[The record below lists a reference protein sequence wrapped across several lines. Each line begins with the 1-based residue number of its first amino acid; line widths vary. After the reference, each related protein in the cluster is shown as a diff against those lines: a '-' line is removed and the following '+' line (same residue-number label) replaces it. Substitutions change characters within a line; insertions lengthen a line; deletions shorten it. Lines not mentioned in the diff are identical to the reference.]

1 MQATA
6 AKPTSELAREMLT
19 LVSYLMSA
27 STPEFFR
34 FLGEA
39 DVSLTQ
45 VKVMHMLDAPG
56 PDRSLKE
63 MSEALSFSLA
73 GMSRSIDALH
83 HRGLVERR
91 EDEHDRRIK
100 RVRITSQGRDLLRRI
115 NEMRVA
121 WLEQFVSTLPDD
133 QRDRLLDA
141 LSPIVER
148 EEIAAFRPEG
158 ASSE

>member
-1 MQATA
+1 M
-6 AKPTSELAREMLT
+6 LA

-45 VKVMHMLDAPG
+45 VKVMHMLDGPG
-56 PDRSLKE
+56 PDRSLKDL
-63 MSEALSFSLA
+63 SQALSFSLA
-73 GMSRSIDALH
+73 GISRSIEALH
-83 HRGLVERR
+83 QRGLVERR

-100 RVRITSQGRDLLRRI
+100 RVRITTQGRDLLRQI

-148 EEIAAFRPEG
+148 EDIAAFRPEG
-158 ASSE
+158 VSSP

>member
-1 MQATA
+1 
-6 AKPTSELAREMLT
+6 MLT
-19 LVSYLMSA
+19 LISYLMSA

-45 VKVMHMLDAPG
+45 VKLMHVLAAPG
-56 PDRSLKE
+56 ADHTLKDLAEE
-63 MSEALSFSLA
+63 MSFSLA
-73 GMSRSIDALH
+73 GCSRSIDALH
-83 HRGLVERR
+83 QRGLVERR
-91 EDEHDRRIK
+91 EDEHDRRMK
-100 RVRITSQGRDLLRRI
+100 RVSITPAGRDLLRHI

-141 LSPIVER
+141 LSPIVKR

-158 ASSE
+158 ASPV